1 MATTNEAQK
10 GATTILLAVVIVG
23 LIGIASLA
31 IDLGY
36 GMVVKSELQNV
47 SDTGT
52 LAGTRELALVYKNLN
67 TTCTA
72 GSADCYWGTHVLS
85 TSERSQIETKINTF
99 TQANK
104 AGGQTIAV
112 NSGDMVYGKWS
123 ANTGQIEPTSPAYTG
138 VMGLSVI
145 ARRDATSNGV
155 VSTMLA
161 KVLGISSMS
170 ISARSG
176 SSLSALGK
184 VPAGALGIPVGIS
197 KFWFTAKNSP
207 CGKRG
212 DKTNYGIR
220 LYPTGPQAG
229 ETVTDAQGCAGW
241 HTYESSPANAD
252 LLGDILDGQKL
263 DTYKSPVTT
272 ANSTKFNFIGGA
284 VAQKGFT
291 KMMQLFN
298 AKKQNGVWETIVP
311 VYDAVDCSNPGGAI
325 TIVGF
330 ATAYIY
336 NVIDA
341 GRTKAI
347 DATVSCNVVDIGEGG
362 GTDYGTLV
370 GRPGMM
376 Q

>member
-1 MATTNEAQK
+1 MDTTNGSEK

-23 LIGIASLA
+23 LIGVAALA

-36 GMVVKSELQNV
+36 GLVVKSELQNV

-52 LAGTRELALVYKNLN
+52 LAGTRELALIYKNLN
-67 TTCTA
+67 NTCVS
-72 GSADCYWGTHVLS
+72 GSDDCYWGTHALNS
-85 TSERSQIETKINTF
+85 SERAQIESKVNTF

-104 AGGQTIAV
+104 AGGKSISV
-112 NSGDMVYGKWS
+112 SSGDMVYGKYS

-138 VMGLSVI
+138 VMGVSVI
-145 ARRDATSNGV
+145 AKRDASSNGV
-155 VSTMLA
+155 VPTVLA
-161 KVLGISSMS
+161 KVLGINNMS

-184 VPAGALGIPVGIS
+184 LPAGGLGIPVGIS
-197 KFWFTAKNSP
+197 KFWFTARNSP

-212 DKTNYGIR
+212 DSQRYGIR
-220 LYPTGPQAG
+220 LYPTGPQNG
-229 ETVTDAQGCAGW
+229 ETLTNAQGCAGW
-241 HTYESSPANAD
+241 HTYNDSPSNANK
-252 LLGDILDGQKL
+252 LGTILDGIRL
-263 DTYKSPVTT
+263 GTYTSPATT
-272 ANSTKFNFIGGA
+272 ANVTQFDFIGGVVSSQFNA
-284 VAQKGFT
+284 MK
-291 KMMQLFN
+291 QLFN
-298 AKKQNGVWETIVP
+298 AKKVNGVWETIVP
-311 VYDAVDCSNPGGAI
+311 VYESSDCSNPGGLI

-336 NVIDA
+336 NIIDQ
-341 GRTKAI
+341 GGNKVI

-370 GRPGMM
+370 GRPGMI